1 MRAGKND
8 VCVECGHRRRWHIPI
23 FYGAGGPCC
32 YPLIVEEERNSSG
45 ELVGYIQHVDTCGG
59 FVKLKEE
66 E

>member
-23 FYGAGGPCC
+23 FYGAGGLC
-32 YPLIVEEERNSSG
+32 YYPIVVEEERDSSG

-59 FVKLKEE
+59 FVKAKMWP
-66 E
+66 